1 MKQLPNIVLATITGI
16 IVIVAIIAAVFAS
29 RDHITQWPPDSPE
42 ATVQTYVQAVVDQD
56 YAAALRRMDPTLAC
70 SVEHF
75 DQSYYPQDTAI
86 SLFQAET
93 QADRAT
99 VTVEIGS
106 YGDPL
111 FDTFVHQEQFEL
123 IQGETGWLITG
134 SPWPVYICA
143 GELL

>member
-1 MKQLPNIVLATITGI
+1 MKQLANIVLATITGLN
-16 IVIVAIIAAVFAS
+16 VIAAIIAARVAS
-29 RDHITQWPPDSPE
+29 RDHSTQWPPDAAE
-42 ATVQTYVQAVVDQD
+42 TTVHTYVQAVVDQD
-56 YAAALRRMDPTLAC
+56 YAAARRTMVPALAC

-75 DQSYYPQDTAI
+75 DQSNYPQATAI
-86 SLFQAET
+86 SLFQAAT

-106 YGDPL
+106 YGDLL

>member
-1 MKQLPNIVLATITGI
+1 
-16 IVIVAIIAAVFAS
+16 IVAIIAAVFAS
-29 RDHITQWPPDSPE
+29 RDHTTQWPPDSPE

-56 YAAALRRMDPTLAC
+56 YAAALRSMDPTVPC

-93 QADRAT
+93 QADRST

-106 YGDPL
+106 YCDPL
-111 FDTFVHQEQFEL
+111 SATCVHDVQCYL
-123 IQGETGWLITG
+123 IQWETGGLITD
-134 SPWPVYICA
+134 SRLPVFICA